1 MSGTPVL
8 RVMDRADL
16 PRVMEIERASFTT
29 PWTRA
34 TFLGLLDRP
43 DSYLVVAEIE
53 GRVVAYAVF
62 WQVLDQAELG
72 DIAVD
77 PEWRRRGVGA
87 RVLEH
92 VLDRAAE
99 QGVRELYLEVRES
112 NRTAQRL
119 YERYGFRIVGRRRNY
134 YSGPREDARV
144 LRVFIGQAAP
154 AAQQDAPAP
163 PGGPTGGPSARDA
176 AIPPPGHPP
185 SAG

>member
-1 MSGTPVL
+1 MSGPPSI
-8 RVMDRADL
+8 RVMGAADL
-16 PRVMEIERASFTT
+16 PRVMEIERASFST

-34 TFLGLLDRP
+34 TFLGLLGRR
-43 DSYLVVAEIE
+43 DSYLAVTEVESRI
-53 GRVVAYAVF
+53 VAYAAF

-77 PEWRRRGVGA
+77 PEWRRRGLGA
-87 RVLEH
+87 FMLEH
-92 VLDRAAE
+92 VLEQAAQ

-112 NRTAQRL
+112 NRAAQRL

-144 LRVFIGQAAP
+144 LRVMLEAAP
-154 AAQQDAPAP
+154 PVQQDAASAQQDAAPAQQDAA
-163 PGGPTGGPSARDA
+163 PSAPLGR
-176 AIPPPGHPP
+176 PP

>member
-1 MSGTPVL
+1 MSGTPTL
-8 RVMDRADL
+8 RVMTADDL
-16 PRVMEIERASFTT
+16 ARVMEIERASFTT

-34 TFLGLLDRP
+34 TFLGLLSRP

-53 GRVVAYAVF
+53 ARVVAYAAF

-77 PEWRRRGVGA
+77 PEWRRRGLGA
-87 RVLEH
+87 LVLEH
-92 VLDRAAE
+92 VMSQAAQ

-119 YERYGFRIVGRRRNY
+119 YERYGFRIVGHRRNY

-144 LRVFIGQAAP
+144 LRVLLEAA
-154 AAQQDAPAP
+154 
-163 PGGPTGGPSARDA
+163 PSARQDA
-176 AIPPPGHPP
+176 AASPPLGHPP
-185 SAG
+185 AVG